1 MSLFSILSMSSN
13 ALNANQ
19 LGLRTV
25 ANNMANAQTE
35 GYARQELI
43 QTSAM
48 PQRIGRQQYGSGVK
62 VLGVQQQIDE
72 LVAERLRSAKGELA
86 GATSHEEVFRKLEA
100 LLGELEDSDLSTG
113 LSRFFASIN

>member
-86 GATSHEEVFRKLEA
+86 GQPLMKRS
-100 LLGELEDSDLSTG
+100 
-113 LSRFFASIN
+113 FASLKPC

>member
-35 GYARQELI
+35 GYARQEPVSYTHL
-43 QTSAM
+43 TLPTKA
-48 PQRIGRQQYGSGVK
+48 
-62 VLGVQQQIDE
+62 
-72 LVAERLRSAKGELA
+72 
-86 GATSHEEVFRKLEA
+86 
-100 LLGELEDSDLSTG
+100 
-113 LSRFFASIN
+113 